1 MRQKFRLI
9 ATEYASFARLRTFY
23 PNRERRTAAL
33 QLEHDYR
40 APEMDL
46 VAGLQARAARVAV
59 HFAAQAV
66 AHDPGAALGA
76 ALIPAVVEET
86 VLAGGAVVADVG
98 MLARDGAIDL
108 GILHEGE
115 IVAAVEALVAV
126 DVDLAA
132 DVGARLGEPKLG
144 DVRSAC
150 AHDQPGDSRGGVRA
164 LRRGFDVQPSLAG
177 LRQTGGD
184 GDLDAQR
191 GVDFLLEVLAE
202 EAAAEELGA
211 RFFNAAQRH
220 ADQIEREDLTR
231 AGAVALAADFVERG
245 KPDLGELGRRGV
257 VRGE

>member
-66 AHDPGAALGA
+66 AHDPGAALCA

-108 GILHEGE
+108 RVLDEGE

-191 GVDFLLEVLAE
+191 FGKPAAIGAQRGVDFLLEVLAE

-231 AGAVALAADFVERG
+231 AGAV
-245 KPDLGELGRRGV
+245 
-257 VRGE
+257 